1 MRTLASLFIILSCAV
16 IAQAAD
22 VAVTVYNNNLGVISE
37 TRSLDIK
44 KGTNR
49 LAFTDVPALIDAASV
64 RVELPGGKNKLT
76 ILEQNYAFD
85 LVGPE
90 QMYQKYIDEQ
100 IEIVDEDG
108 KLYTGKLLA
117 FNGGAITLLD
127 ASGKVKIVSASKVT
141 EVNFPALPEGLITRP
156 TLFWLYNSSAD
167 GKQDLR
173 VGYQT
178 SGLSWN
184 AEYVGVL
191 NEAETSLGLSGWSS
205 INNQSGKTYENA
217 TLKLIAGDISR
228 AQDQL
233 IIRGGRSK
241 EVTLSAMAPGFEE
254 KQFFEYHMYTLPR
267 KATVA
272 DKEIKQLSLF
282 DPATSAVRK
291 VYMYKPEE
299 NIKQVAVVVKFKNSQ
314 QTGLGMPLPAGR
326 VRLFKAD
333 TDGSMILL
341 GEDLI
346 DHTPKDEEV
355 DLKVGYAFDIAAEE
369 RLMSHK
375 SISDRVEEREYE
387 VEFRNHKKEAV
398 TISVEKKLWGTFE
411 ILTANFQHK
420 RKDANTMTF
429 DVPVSADQTVVVKYK
444 VRITN

>member
-1 MRTLASLFIILSCAV
+1 M
-16 IAQAAD
+16 
-22 VAVTVYNNNLGVISE
+22 
-37 TRSLDIK
+37 
-44 KGTNR
+44 
-49 LAFTDVPALIDAASV
+49 
-64 RVELPGGKNKLT
+64 
-76 ILEQNYAFD
+76 
-85 LVGPE
+85 
-90 QMYQKYIDEQ
+90 
-100 IEIVDEDG
+100 
-108 KLYTGKLLA
+108 
-117 FNGGAITLLD
+117 
-127 ASGKVKIVSASKVT
+127 
-141 EVNFPALPEGLITRP
+141 ITRP

-314 QTGLGMPLPAGR
+314 QTGLGMPLPRFEAAR
-326 VRLFKAD
+326 RIA
-333 TDGSMILL
+333 SA
-341 GEDLI
+341 
-346 DHTPKDEEV
+346 
-355 DLKVGYAFDIAAEE
+355 VGYLALDQQSQVTVYPFSN
-369 RLMSHK
+369 RLEHRMGPWRGK
-375 SISDRVEEREYE
+375 SRAGALLRQLSTLPPP
-387 VEFRNHKKEAV
+387 A
-398 TISVEKKLWGTFE
+398 GA
-411 ILTANFQHK
+411 TAG
-420 RKDANTMTF
+420 
-429 DVPVSADQTVVVKYK
+429 
-444 VRITN
+444 